1 VRSRSPFSALR
12 WFSLFFILGGV
23 ALFTLQLVSYS
34 RAWATF
40 PPGLSI
46 AGIPVANLDRQQA
59 AERLRGAYSI
69 PIEIHYGDS
78 VIHVSPSAI
87 GFELDIDTM
96 LAAAELER
104 TSQPFWSAFW
114 NYLWGG
120 PGVTRDIPLRM
131 AYSEDRLR
139 QFLREEVSARYD
151 HPPTPAMPIVGT
163 VNFRP
168 GALGTALDIDRA
180 IPLLEAALRS
190 PNQRQVILPL
200 TRTSPNRPT
209 FQNLEILLR
218 QTVDISEFDGLLGLY
233 MQDLQTGQEVH
244 FIYQAGQI
252 VPTQPD
258 AVFSAS
264 STIKIPIM
272 VSVFR
277 RLDYDMDPDAPEV
290 VEAIK
295 LMEEMIVRSAN
306 PPADQLMQIYLDQT
320 RGPLVVTDDMLALGL
335 QNTFMAGYFYNGAPL
350 LTRIQ
355 TQANQRRDINVT
367 VDPYTQTTPSEM
379 GILASDLYHCA
390 RNGGG
395 NLIAVFGGEISQAE
409 CQVMMQL
416 LLKNHIAVLI
426 QAGVADG
433 TPVAHKHGWVPDQ
446 FGVIR
451 DVSDTAIIYTP
462 GGNYVLSVFLYH
474 PTQIIWTRV
483 SQLVTDLSRAVYN
496 FYNLPTP

>member
-12 WFSLFFILGGV
+12 WFSLFFIIGGV

-46 AGIPVANLDRQQA
+46 ASIPVANLDRQQA

-69 PIEIHYGDS
+69 PIEMRYGEA
-78 VIHVSPSAI
+78 VMHLSPSTV

-96 LAAAELER
+96 LSAAELER

-120 PGVTRDIPLRM
+120 PGISRDIPLRM
-131 AYSEDRLR
+131 TYSEERMR
-139 QFLREEVSARYD
+139 QFLREEVAVRYD
-151 HPPTPAMPIVGT
+151 HPPSPAMPIVGT
-163 VNFRP
+163 INFSP
-168 GALGTALDIDRA
+168 GSLGTALDVERA

-190 PNQRQVILPL
+190 PTQRQVILPL
-200 TRTSPNRPT
+200 TRTSPSRPT
-209 FQNLEILLR
+209 FSNLDILLR
-218 QTVDISEFDGLLGLY
+218 QTVEISEFDGLLGLY
-233 MQDLQTGQEVH
+233 MQDLQTGQEIH
-244 FIYQAGQI
+244 FVYQSGQN

-264 STIKIPIM
+264 SSIKIPIM

-277 RLDYDMDPDAPEV
+277 RLNFDMNPEAPEV

-295 LMEEMIVRSAN
+295 LMEEMVVRSAN
-306 PPADQLMQIYLDQT
+306 PPADQLMQSYLEQT
-320 RGPLVVTDDMLALGL
+320 RGPLYVTEDMKTLGL
-335 QNTFMAGYFYNGAPL
+335 ENTFMAGYFYNGAPL
-350 LTRIQ
+350 LTRFQ
-355 TQANQRRDINVT
+355 TPANQRRDINVT
-367 VDPYTQTTPSEM
+367 PDPYSQTTVSEM
-379 GILASDLYHCA
+379 GMLASDLYHCA
-390 RNGGG
+390 QSGGG
-395 NLIAVFGGEISQAE
+395 NLIAVFGGEITQAE

-462 GGNYVLSVFLYH
+462 GGNYVLSVFVYH
-474 PTQIIWTRV
+474 PTQIIWTNV
-483 SQLVTDLSRAVYN
+483 SQLITDLSRAVYN
-496 FYNLPTP
+496 FYNLPSP

>member
-1 VRSRSPFSALR
+1 VRNRSPFSALR
-12 WFSLFFILGGV
+12 WFSLVFILAGV
-23 ALFTLQLVSYS
+23 ALFTLQLVGYS
-34 RAWATF
+34 RAWANF

-46 AGIPVANLDRQQA
+46 AGIPVENLDRQQA

-69 PIEIHYGDS
+69 PIEIHYGDA
-78 VIHVSPSAI
+78 VIQVSPSTI
-87 GFELDIDTM
+87 GFELDIETM

-120 PGVTRDIPLRM
+120 PGATRDIPLRM
-131 AYSEDRLR
+131 TYSEERLR
-139 QFLREEVSARYD
+139 QFLKEEVSARYD
-151 HPPTPAMPIVGT
+151 HPPSPAMPIVGT

-168 GALGTALDIDRA
+168 GALGTALDIERA

-200 TRTSPNRPT
+200 TRTSPSRPT

-218 QTVDISEFDGLLGLY
+218 QTIEISGFDGLFGLY
-233 MQDLQTGQEVH
+233 MQDLQTGQDMH
-244 FIYQAGQI
+244 FAYQTGQPI
-252 VPTQPD
+252 STQPD

-272 VSVFR
+272 ISVFR
-277 RLDYDMDPDAPEV
+277 QLDYDMDPDAPEV

-295 LMEEMIVRSAN
+295 LMEEMIVRSGN

-320 RGPLVVTDDMLALGL
+320 RGPLFVTEDIKTLGL

-355 TQANQRRDINVT
+355 TPSNQRRDISVT
-367 VDPYTQTTPSEM
+367 LDPYTQTTPSEM
-379 GILASDLYHCA
+379 GMLASDLYHCA

-395 NLIAVFGGEISQAE
+395 NLVAVFPGEITQAE

-433 TPVAHKHGWVPDQ
+433 TPVSHKHGWVPDQ

-451 DVSDTAIIYTP
+451 DVSDTAIVFTP
-462 GGNYVLSVFLYH
+462 GGNYVLTVFLYH
-474 PTQIIWTRV
+474 PNQIIWNSV

-496 FYNLPTP
+496 FYNLPSP